1 MPRSVVFIALSV
13 IGVVICPAAPSGE
26 PERDPRARQLAEQV
40 RAKGWIAYSARSDN
54 GTWDV
59 FLSRPDGSQRRNITN
74 TPNYEEAAPM
84 FRGDGKKLLYRQIAR
99 GSTVSHDRWGFQG
112 RLVIADPG
120 GANAAV
126 VGQDGQWPWAS
137 WSPDGKQIACLV
149 PQGIQIVDLASK
161 KVVRSMPRE
170 GIYQQLFW
178 SPDGEWFC
186 GTGNHL
192 GVMWTVVRLHL
203 ATGKLNAVHKF
214 QSCTPAWFP
223 DSKHIIFSSRP
234 AGQTAGGG
242 YGWTQLWMAVGDGS
256 SEQLVYGEDGCH
268 VYGGALSPDGQYV
281 LFTKSLKDG
290 GGSEDSGGA
299 ICLMRF
305 SDAPTIGGA
314 SEELRAKHAGT
325 KDGPVV
331 ELGQG
336 WEPCWTYEEI
346 GTAQ

>member
-1 MPRSVVFIALSV
+1 
-13 IGVVICPAAPSGE
+13 
-26 PERDPRARQLAEQV
+26 
-40 RAKGWIAYSARSDN
+40 
-54 GTWDV
+54 
-59 FLSRPDGSQRRNITN
+59 
-74 TPNYEEAAPM
+74 M
-84 FRGDGKKLLYRQIAR
+84 FRSDGKKLLYRQIAR

-137 WSPDGKQIACLV
+137 WSPDGTQIACLV
-149 PQGIQIVDLASK
+149 PKAS
-161 KVVRSMPRE
+161 RSSTWRARK
-170 GIYQQLFW
+170 
-178 SPDGEWFC
+178 WFAACRAKESTSSSSGRRMESGSAARAITWASC
-186 GTGNHL
+186 GR
-192 GVMWTVVRLHL
+192 VRLHL

-299 ICLMRF
+299 ICLMRL

-314 SEELRAKHAGT
+314 SRELRAKHAGT

>member
-1 MPRSVVFIALSV
+1 MSSPTGKIHPCQGQLSSLRLSV
-13 IGVVICPAAPSGE
+13 IASWLPAAPSGE
-26 PERDPRARQLAEQV
+26 PGATRARQLAGKFA
-40 RAKGWIAYSARSDN
+40 RGLDRLSARATTAH
-54 GTWDV
+54 GTCSCRARW
-59 FLSRPDGSQRRNITN
+59 ITKAEYHQHAD
-74 TPNYEEAAPM
+74 YEEAARCSGATAEAALSPDCT
-84 FRGDGKKLLYRQIAR
+84 GN
-99 GSTVSHDRWGFQG
+99 TVSHDRWGFQG
-112 RLVIADPG
+112 RLVIADP
-120 GANAAV
+120 AATPRLSARTAS
-126 VGQDGQWPWAS
+126 GRAS
-137 WSPDGKQIACLV
+137 WSPDGKQIPAWFPRHPDRRPGGKKWFAACRARNLPAALLV
-149 PQGIQIVDLASK
+149 AGWK
-161 KVVRSMPRE
+161 
-170 GIYQQLFW
+170 
-178 SPDGEWFC
+178 WFC

-331 ELGQG
+331 GSLPGLGAPAG
-336 WEPCWTYEEI
+336 L
-346 GTAQ
+346 